1 MRVVLNIFRI
11 LSWICYLV
19 IVLFA
24 LIEFPLI
31 FGYKPEIV
39 LTGSMIPTY
48 PIDSIIYYKQT
59 DFENININDVITFDL
74 GQSIVTHR
82 VVGKDTQNMSFI
94 TKGDANPSNDRDVVY
109 YNQVQGK
116 VGIVCI
122 KHLGKFIIIMQSNRF
137 IIIVMA
143 TILITYYILSH
154 IADSPKFAKKDGY
167 SNLE

>member
-1 MRVVLNIFRI
+1 MKVVLNIFRV
-11 LSWICYLV
+11 LSWICYLI
-19 IVLFA
+19 IVLFI
-24 LIEFPLI
+24 LIELPLI

-59 DFENININDVITFDL
+59 DFKDIHINDVITFDL

-82 VVGKDTQNMSFI
+82 VVDKDIQNMSFV
-94 TKGDANPSNDRDVVY
+94 TKGDANASNDRDVVY

-116 VGIVCI
+116 VGTVCI
-122 KHLGKFIIIMQSNRF
+122 KHLGKFVIIFQSNRL

-143 TILITYYILSH
+143 TILIIYYILSH
-154 IADSPKFAKKDGY
+154 IADSPKFAKKDCS